1 MGGRIDYTDRKTD
14 ERMDVQP
21 VVCAERW
28 MDIMAE
34 RTGNFQT
41 SSLHA

>member
-28 MDIMAE
+28 MD
-34 RTGNFQT
+34 NW
-41 SSLHA
+41 L